1 MLDPAEFGL
10 AYAKPAELVGGDG
23 PVNAEITRSVLNG
36 ENGSRR
42 NAVLLNAGMSF
53 RLAEEDTTLAEGIA
67 KAARLIDEGKAL
79 AVLEGLIA
87 ATNEVA

>member
-1 MLDPAEFGL
+1 
-10 AYAKPAELVGGDG
+10 
-23 PVNAEITRSVLNG
+23 
-36 ENGSRR
+36 
-42 NAVLLNAGMSF
+42 MSF